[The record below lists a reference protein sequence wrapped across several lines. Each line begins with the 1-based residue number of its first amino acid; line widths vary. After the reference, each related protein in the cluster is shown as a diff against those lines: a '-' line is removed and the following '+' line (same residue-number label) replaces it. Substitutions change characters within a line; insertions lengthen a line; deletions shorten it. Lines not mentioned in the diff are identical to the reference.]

1 LSEVKLVKKSQER
14 MLEETMFKVSM
25 LLVLVE
31 KLTER
36 VEKLDGKR

>member
-1 LSEVKLVKKSQER
+1 MSEVKLVKKSQER